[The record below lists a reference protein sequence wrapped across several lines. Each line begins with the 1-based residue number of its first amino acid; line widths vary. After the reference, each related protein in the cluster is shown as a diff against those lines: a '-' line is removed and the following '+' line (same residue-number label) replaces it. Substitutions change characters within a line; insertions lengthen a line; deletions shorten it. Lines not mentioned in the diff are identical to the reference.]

1 MFYADNTF
9 YVQVNGMGHMVKD
22 HSNNERENPLL
33 LLYGLLLP
41 AGSKIN
47 LLCTIPQDRIV
58 HITPL
63 LC

>member
-41 AGSKIN
+41 AGSKIKK
-47 LLCTIPQDRIV
+47 
-58 HITPL
+58 
-63 LC
+63 